1 MSHKPGAVVQ
11 HLLQGEAP
19 SPPRQTGDVH
29 GTPPSASAQGAA
41 HERVRLHQA
50 TEAPSLSRGLSLL
63 SLNRAVCVCVR
74 LQSLC
79 LTALLLL
86 LQRQSFIS
94 PRSFLGEAGV
104 DAHAREAT
112 EAALASIPM
121 PDITSQKMPGIE
133 AAIQAAAAALEAAA
147 SGPAC
152 GPLPAGVPGP
162 TSMTVSA
169 AFTLSC
175 HSVLVSCLL
184 LQCLPEMRTGL
195 NLSLQLPLGGVSFP
209 AETGDTPP
217 TNRSWDPERLLNTPN
232 RCSTQQAES
241 MHA

>member
-1 MSHKPGAVVQ
+1 M
-11 HLLQGEAP
+11 
-19 SPPRQTGDVH
+19 
-29 GTPPSASAQGAA
+29 
-41 HERVRLHQA
+41 
-50 TEAPSLSRGLSLL
+50 
-63 SLNRAVCVCVR
+63 
-74 LQSLC
+74 
-79 LTALLLL
+79 
-86 LQRQSFIS
+86 
-94 PRSFLGEAGV
+94 

-133 AAIQAAAAALEAAA
+133 AAMQAAAAALEAAA

-169 AFTLSC
+169 PCTLCC
-175 HSVLVSCLL
+175 HAVLVSCCS
-184 LQCLPEMRTGL
+184 LQCLPAMCTSFD
-195 NLSLQLPLGGVSFP
+195 LSVQLPLGGVSFP
-209 AETGDTPP
+209 AGTGDTPP

>member
-1 MSHKPGAVVQ
+1 M
-11 HLLQGEAP
+11 
-19 SPPRQTGDVH
+19 
-29 GTPPSASAQGAA
+29 
-41 HERVRLHQA
+41 
-50 TEAPSLSRGLSLL
+50 
-63 SLNRAVCVCVR
+63 
-74 LQSLC
+74 
-79 LTALLLL
+79 
-86 LQRQSFIS
+86 
-94 PRSFLGEAGV
+94 

-169 AFTLSC
+169 ACTLSC
-175 HSVLVSCLL
+175 HVVLVSRHSP
-184 LQCLPEMRTGL
+184 QRLPEMCTGFH
-195 NLSLQLPLGGVSFP
+195 LSLQLPLGGVNFP